1 MGDRPESFALAR
13 QVAQGSD
20 ERKMLHQFVTANRQ
34 EVIARTRAKVAR
46 RSAPRPTQRELET
59 GVPLFLDQL
68 VAALQASP
76 PSAKDMQA
84 IGETATIHGGHLQ
97 EQGFTISQVVH
108 GYGDVCQALTELA
121 QETDAAITNHE
132 FRTLNRCLD
141 DAIAEAVTEYTR
153 RREKTISDEETLRA
167 GVLAHELRNCLS
179 AASVGFDL
187 IKRGTVASGGSV
199 SAVITRNLARMASL
213 IHRSLAEVRL
223 SSGMEHRERVAVSE
237 LIEEAEVDGT
247 LDAVARKQALTVTT
261 VDRSVAIE
269 VDRQIVAGAI
279 SNLMHNASKF
289 TLAGGNVFLRAS
301 TTADRVLIEVGDECG
316 GLPPGKAEELFDA
329 FQQRGE
335 DRSGLG
341 LGLFI
346 SRKGIEANGGRLG
359 VRDVPGHGCV
369 FTIDL
374 PRMA

>member
-1 MGDRPESFALAR
+1 
-13 QVAQGSD
+13 
-20 ERKMLHQFVTANRQ
+20 MLHQFVTANRQ
-34 EVIARTRAKVAR
+34 DIIARTRAKVAR

-68 VAALQASP
+68 AAALQASP
-76 PSAKDMQA
+76 PSAKHLHA

-108 GYGDVCQALTELA
+108 GYGDVCQVLTELA
-121 QETDAAITNHE
+121 QETDAAITIDE
-132 FRTLNRCLD
+132 FHTLNGCLD
-141 DAIAEAVTEYTR
+141 DAIAQAVTEYTR
-153 RREKTISDEETLRA
+153 LREKTLSDEEMLRS

-179 AASVGFDL
+179 AATVGFDL
-187 IKRGTVASGGSV
+187 VRRGTVAAGGSV
-199 SAVITRNLARMASL
+199 SGVITRNLARMGSL

-223 SSGMEHRERVAVSE
+223 NSGMQHRERVAVCE

-247 LDAVARKQALTVTT
+247 LGAVARQQALTVTT
-261 VDRSVAIE
+261 VDRSVEVE
-269 VDRQIVAGAI
+269 VDRQILAGAI
-279 SNLMHNASKF
+279 ANLVHNACKF
-289 TLAGGNVFLRAS
+289 TLPGGNIFLHAS
-301 TTADRVLIEVGDECG
+301 TTADRVLIAVGDECG
-316 GLPPGKAEELFDA
+316 GLPPGKAEQLFGA

-346 SRKGIEANGGRLG
+346 SRKGVEANQGRLG

>member
-1 MGDRPESFALAR
+1 
-13 QVAQGSD
+13 
-20 ERKMLHQFVTANRQ
+20 MLHEFVTANREQ
-34 EVIARTRAKVAR
+34 VIARTRAKVAR

-59 GVPLFLDQL
+59 GVPLFLEQL
-68 VAALQASP
+68 VSALQGSE
-76 PSAKDMQA
+76 PSATAMQA
-84 IGETATIHGGHLQ
+84 IGDTAATHGGRLL

-121 QETDAAITNHE
+121 QETDAAITTDE
-132 FRTLNRCLD
+132 FHTLNRCLD
-141 DAIAEAVTEYTR
+141 DAIAQAVTEYTR
-153 RREKTISDEETLRA
+153 LREKTITDEETLRS

-179 AASVGFDL
+179 AATVGFDL
-187 IKRGTVASGGSV
+187 IKRGTVAAGGSV
-199 SAVITRNLARMASL
+199 SAVITRNLARMGSL
-213 IHRSLAEVRL
+213 IHRSLADVRL
-223 SSGMEHRERVAVSE
+223 KSGMEHRERVAVSE

-247 LDAVARKQALTVTT
+247 LGAVARKQALTVTT
-261 VDRSVAIE
+261 VDRSVEVE

-279 SNLMHNASKF
+279 SNLMHNACKF
-289 TLAGGNVFLRAS
+289 TLLGGHVFLRAS

-316 GLPPGKAEELFDA
+316 GLPSGKAEELFGA

-335 DRSGLG
+335 NRSGLG

-346 SRKGIEANGGRLG
+346 SRKGVEANEGRLG

-374 PRMA
+374 PRLA